1 MGCTL
6 RQLVAKCTCNS
17 VKQTMAAL
25 LAPHQLGLGVPLGA
39 EAAVH
44 ATRVYLQDMPDCH
57 LLLKLDFRNAFNSL
71 RQDKMLLAVCE
82 RVPQIFPLVHSAYS
96 APSSLFIQD
105 KTIQSAEGI
114 QQGDPLGPL
123 LFSLATMDLMRPL
136 RCRVGH
142 LLPG

>member
-25 LAPHQLGLGVPLGA
+25 SAPHQLGLGVPLGT

-44 ATRVYLQDMPDCH
+44 ATRVYLQDMPDRH

-71 RQDKMLLAVCE
+71 RQDTMLLAVCE

-96 APSSLFIQD
+96 APSFLFIQD

-123 LFSLATMDLMRPL
+123 LYSLATRTS
-136 RCRVGH
+136 
-142 LLPG
+142 